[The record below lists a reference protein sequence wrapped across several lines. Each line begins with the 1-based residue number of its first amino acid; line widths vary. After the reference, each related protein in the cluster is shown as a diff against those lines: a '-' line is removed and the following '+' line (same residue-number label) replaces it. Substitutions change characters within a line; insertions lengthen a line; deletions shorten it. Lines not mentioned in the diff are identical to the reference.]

1 MGAWGYGNLENDS
14 VLDWVEELLESND
27 LSLISE
33 AIDEVLEDDEL
44 DADTASIAIG
54 AAEVLAALQG
64 RHGEEAYDEEL
75 AAWMKQRLGQGADL
89 LAKAQAALIKI
100 LDESELKTLWEES
113 ESYEE
118 WVRTIKELER
128 RLVNNES

>member
-89 LAKAQAALIKI
+89 LPKAQAALTKI

-113 ESYEE
+113 ESCEE
-118 WVRTIKELER
+118 WVRTIKELEQ
-128 RLVNNES
+128 RLVNKR

>member
-89 LAKAQAALIKI
+89 LPKAQAALTKI

-118 WVRTIKELER
+118 WVRTIKELEQ
-128 RLVNNES
+128 RLVNKR